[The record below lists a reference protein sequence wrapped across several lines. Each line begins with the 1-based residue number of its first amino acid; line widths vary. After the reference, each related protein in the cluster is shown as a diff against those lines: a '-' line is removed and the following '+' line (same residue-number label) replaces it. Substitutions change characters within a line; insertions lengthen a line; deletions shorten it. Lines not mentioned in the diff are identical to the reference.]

1 MRDGLLLVDKRA
13 GRTSHDEVQRAR
25 RLVGQRKMGHCGT
38 LDPDATGL
46 LVLTLGR
53 ATRLTRFLINAP
65 KVYSGVIRFGIST
78 DTYDASGKVLA
89 TRPTDELTH
98 ERIAEAMQRLEGV
111 HEQAAPAFSAKK
123 VKGVKYYEMARRG
136 EEVPESLKTVTVYE
150 LKATGELAD
159 DRLPFELGC
168 SSGTYVRSL
177 AHELGEAL
185 GCGAHLAELRRL
197 RVGPFDVQG
206 AVPLSTIE
214 AANET
219 AAIETAAGEPAD
231 EGGGAR
237 QEADLSQA
245 VGDAWVP
252 FDAIP
257 LPFPELSTDPQQERR
272 IGNGQTVLFR
282 DLASEEGDWVKL
294 VNRRQEMIAVGTV
307 VERIGHAGVGV
318 VQPRIVFH

>member
-1 MRDGLLLVDKRA
+1 
-13 GRTSHDEVQRAR
+13 
-25 RLVGQRKMGHCGT
+25 
-38 LDPDATGL
+38 
-46 LVLTLGR
+46 
-53 ATRLTRFLINAP
+53 
-65 KVYSGVIRFGIST
+65 
-78 DTYDASGKVLA
+78 
-89 TRPTDELTH
+89 
-98 ERIAEAMQRLEGV
+98 MQRLEGV

-123 VKGVKYYEMARRG
+123 LKGVKYYEMARRG
-136 EEVPESLKTVTVYE
+136 EEVPESLKSVTVYG
-150 LKATGELAD
+150 LKMTGELAE
-159 DRLPFELGC
+159 DRLPFELSC

-177 AHELGEAL
+177 AHELGETL

-197 RVGPFDVQG
+197 RVGPFDVEN
-206 AVPLSTIE
+206 AVPLG
-214 AANET
+214 
-219 AAIETAAGEPAD
+219 AIETAIEAAGDAVD
-231 EGGGAR
+231 SNLRGAIG
-237 QEADLSQA
+237 S
-245 VGDAWVP
+245 AWVP

>member
-25 RLVGQRKMGHCGT
+25 RLVGQRKIGHCGT

-65 KVYSGVIRFGIST
+65 KVYSGTIRFGIAT

-89 TRPTDELTH
+89 TRPTDELSD
-98 ERIAEAMQRLEGV
+98 ERIAEAMHRLEGV

-123 VKGVKYYEMARRG
+123 LKGVKYYEMARRG
-136 EEVPESLKTVTVYE
+136 EEVPESLKSVTVYE
-150 LKATGELAD
+150 LKPTGELTE

-185 GCGAHLAELRRL
+185 GCGAHLAELRRR
-197 RVGPFDVQG
+197 RVGPFDVEN
-206 AVPLSTIE
+206 AVPLT
-214 AANET
+214 
-219 AAIETAAGEPAD
+219 AIEGASGSPGEVSGSPGEAGGDPA
-231 EGGGAR
+231 ET
-237 QEADLSQA
+237 DLSEV
-245 VGDAWVP
+245 VGGAWVP

-257 LPFPELSTDPQQERR
+257 LPFPELATDPQQERR